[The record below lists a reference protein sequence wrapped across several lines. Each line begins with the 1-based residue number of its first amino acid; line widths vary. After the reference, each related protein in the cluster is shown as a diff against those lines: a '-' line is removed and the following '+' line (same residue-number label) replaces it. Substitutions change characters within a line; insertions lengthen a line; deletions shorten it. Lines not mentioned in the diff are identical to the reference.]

1 MRLVD
6 PKQDMSP
13 KNECRIQ
20 KMNVDDAPTKML
32 PLYLIWILIRS
43 VNPGQAQEATMRS
56 AKLLS
61 VLGLGVGLLGT
72 TTVASNADTF
82 TFTSCHI
89 SGSSCE
95 GGSIPAPGFGSV
107 TLTQAGTSVDFTVS
121 LINGNRFVETG
132 AGGGELFLFNDSI
145 AGSTITTIAT
155 SPTTPAGGLS
165 GFTNLPPVQ
174 ADGTGTFTASV
185 ECTVASDCNGGSAP
199 TMNFLSFTV
208 TNATVAQLETANANG
223 NFFVGD
229 ILCGAAQTQCG
240 GLTGPVDVSPSAV
253 PLPGA
258 LPLFATGLAGLG
270 LLGWR
275 RKKAAG

>member
-1 MRLVD
+1 MMK
-6 PKQDMSP
+6 P
-13 KNECRIQ
+13 I
-20 KMNVDDAPTKML
+20 
-32 PLYLIWILIRS
+32 
-43 VNPGQAQEATMRS
+43 AQLAFLAAAGLCASS
-56 AKLLS
+56 A
-61 VLGLGVGLLGT
+61 
-72 TTVASNADTF
+72 VAQADTF
-82 TFTSCHI
+82 NLTSCHI
-89 SGSSCE
+89 SGSTCA

-165 GFTNLPPVQ
+165 GFTNLAPVM

-185 ECTVASDCNGGSAP
+185 ECTVASDCNGGSAN
-199 TMNFLSFTV
+199 TMTSLTFVV

-223 NFFVGD
+223 NIFVAD

-240 GLTGPVDVSPSAV
+240 GLTGPVDAPV
-253 PLPGA
+253 PGPIVGAGLPG
-258 LPLFATGLAGLG
+258 LVLACAG
-270 LLGWR
+270 LLGLARRR
-275 RKKAAG
+275 RKIA